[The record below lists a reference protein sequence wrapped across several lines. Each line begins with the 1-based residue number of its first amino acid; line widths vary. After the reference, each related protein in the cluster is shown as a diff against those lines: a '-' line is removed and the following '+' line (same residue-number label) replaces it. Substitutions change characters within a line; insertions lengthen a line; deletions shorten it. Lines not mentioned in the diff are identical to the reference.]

1 MKNRIAKVARSTKE
15 TDIKAGINL
24 DGKGR
29 YKIKTGIAFFDHML
43 ELFSKHSLI
52 DIDIIAKG
60 DLKVDYHHTV
70 EDVGL
75 VLGDAVNKALGNRKG
90 ILRYG
95 WSIIPMDDASAF
107 TAVDLGGRPY
117 VKYAVKTPTRMIRD
131 FDLQLIEE
139 FFRAFAV
146 QARMNLHVCN
156 IYGKESHHIIEAIFK
171 SLARSLR
178 QAVARDQR
186 SSGVPSS
193 KGVI

>member
-1 MKNRIAKVARSTKE
+1 MKKRTAKVVRTTKE
-15 TDIKAGINL
+15 TDIKASVNL
-24 DGKGR
+24 DGTGR
-29 YKIKTGIAFFDHML
+29 YNITTGIPFFDHML
-43 ELFSKHSLI
+43 DLLSKHSLI
-52 DIDIIAKG
+52 DIDIKAKG

-75 VLGDAVNKALGNRKG
+75 VLGDAVNKALGDRKG

-95 WSIIPMDDASAF
+95 WSIIPMDDASGF
-107 TAVDLGGRPY
+107 SMVDLGGRPY
-117 VKYAVKTPTRMIRD
+117 VKYAVTTPTNMIRD

-139 FFRAFAV
+139 FLRAFAV

-178 QAVARDQR
+178 QAVAHDHR